1 MGFLEN
7 GLAEGV
13 NENTPLINKVEVKDG
28 CFNVT
33 IGSEVYQIP
42 VVKGLECAINVPE
55 SVADG
60 SWMIAGGVEA
70 SLQ

>member
-1 MGFLEN
+1 M
-7 GLAEGV
+7 
-13 NENTPLINKVEVKDG
+13 KDG

-60 SWMIAGGVEA
+60 AWMIAGGVEA